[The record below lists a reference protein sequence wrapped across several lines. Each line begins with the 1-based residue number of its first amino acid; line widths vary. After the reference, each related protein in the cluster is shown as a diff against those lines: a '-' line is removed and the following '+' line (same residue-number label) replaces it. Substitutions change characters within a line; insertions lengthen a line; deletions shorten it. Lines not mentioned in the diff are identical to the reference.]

1 MAMSKRILVR
11 GKAFGDD
18 EGPLVCIP
26 LVGRTADAIRAEL
39 ESVISAGA
47 DLIEWRADF
56 FSEIGDS
63 RAVLGLAR
71 ELATTAS
78 GVPLIFTIRSAAEGG
93 QPIPL
98 TVEQVSR
105 LCADVCS
112 TGSMG
117 LVDTEMS
124 TEPHCIDI
132 VRTAA
137 RGSETL
143 LILSFHDFTS
153 TPDTDALFRKFVRA
167 QELGGDVAKVAVMPQ
182 TPADVLAL
190 LDATLRAHT
199 ELDLPLISMSM
210 GPLGVLT
217 RAAGWMFGS
226 SVTFAAGVGRS
237 APGQL
242 PVADLNKIVGILR
255 EALQQVGQ

>member
-1 MAMSKRILVR
+1 MMRKRILVR
-11 GKAFGDD
+11 GKAIGSDK
-18 EGPLVCIP
+18 GPLICIP
-26 LVGRTADAIRAEL
+26 LVGRTADEIRAEL
-39 ESVISAGA
+39 DSVISAGA

-56 FSEIGDS
+56 FSEIGDTRS
-63 RAVLGLAR
+63 VLDLALN
-71 ELATTAS
+71 LATVAG

-93 QPIPL
+93 QTIPL
-98 TVEQVSR
+98 TTEQVSR
-105 LCADVCS
+105 LCAQVCS
-112 TGSMG
+112 TGAIG

-124 TEPHCIDI
+124 AQPHCIDI

-137 RGSETL
+137 RSSETL
-143 LILSFHDFTS
+143 LILSYHDFAA
-153 TPDTDALFRKFVRA
+153 TPSTDALFGKFARA

-190 LDATLRAHT
+190 LNATLRAHT
-199 ELDLPLISMSM
+199 ELGLPLISMSM

-226 SVTFAAGVGRS
+226 SVTFAAGLGRS

-242 PVADLNKIVGILR
+242 PVADLNGVVEILR
-255 EALQQVGQ
+255 KSLEQAPQ